1 MENMDNGYEDNT
13 ENILISIGF
22 FLISKSKD
30 NVTPCIVAV
39 PPWSSSKLTPALHS
53 DKQSLV
59 RML

>member
-39 PPWSSSKLTPALHS
+39 PP
-53 DKQSLV
+53 
-59 RML
+59 